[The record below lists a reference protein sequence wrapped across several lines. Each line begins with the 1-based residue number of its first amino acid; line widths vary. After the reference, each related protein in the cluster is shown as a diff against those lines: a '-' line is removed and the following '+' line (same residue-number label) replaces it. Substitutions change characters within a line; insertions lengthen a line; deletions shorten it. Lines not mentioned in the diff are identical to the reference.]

1 MGKVFQMAAFSG
13 VLWSKMPKLVGFIF
27 GYAFLGTL
35 IAASIFGRKLAH
47 LTFATLRREGDL
59 RFDLVRTRENAEAI
73 AFYGGGSRERRTAH
87 HKLDKLVKVRRSA
100 ILWSA
105 GLSLWT
111 HAYSY
116 ATILVP
122 SVMCAPLYFSG
133 KMQFGVISQVTT
145 SFNHIEAA
153 LNFLVN
159 HLARVSALAAVSARL
174 ETLQDALVHA
184 RGSGPKIGRETE
196 VRGEEGGA
204 GFGNDGK
211 EAAAAAPTPPPPPQT
226 ILRLSSLTVCT
237 PAGGRTLTTSLDL
250 ELRAGQSLLIV
261 GPSGCGK
268 SSLLRAVAG
277 LWSRGGGVVA
287 APHPRRCFFLP
298 QKPYMPLGPLRDQLI
313 FPADSKGLARAA
325 AEASR
330 REHAS
335 SLPLAAA
342 ARAAATAI
350 APGTTAPTTRATD
363 DGSYPTVDPSLAD
376 DSKLLDLLDAVALP
390 QLAGAVG
397 GLDADVE
404 WGHVLS
410 LGEQQR
416 VAAARLLA
424 ARPSLAFLDEATS
437 AMDAASEAHIYAAV
451 AQTCRH
457 GCYVSVGHRPELAR
471 YHSHVLES
479 AGEGRWRLL
488 HAREWREEGE
498 GAGRGGAG
506 RGMGGRGGV
515 WWGQAVKSEK
525 ERDSGG
531 REERER
537 ETGRERDFLV
547 GKYSRGEGN

>member
-1 MGKVFQMAAFSG
+1 MAAFSG
-13 VLWSKMPKLVGFIF
+13 VLWSRMPRLVGFIF

-35 IAASIFGRKLAH
+35 ITASIFGRKLAH

-111 HAYSY
+111 NVYSY

-122 SVMCAPLYFSG
+122 SVMCAPLYFAG

-184 RGSGPKIGRETE
+184 RGSGPKIGRETVE
-196 VRGEEGGA
+196 VTESESDFGD
-204 GFGNDGK
+204 GNDGK
-211 EAAAAAPTPPPPPQT
+211 EALAPPPPPPPPQT

-277 LWSRGGGVVA
+277 LWCRGGGGVA

-298 QKPYMPLGPLRDQLI
+298 QKTYMPLGPLRDQLI
-313 FPADSKGLARAA
+313 FPADSKALARAA

-330 REHAS
+330 REQGMAS
-335 SLPLAAA
+335 PLAAA
-342 ARAAATAI
+342 IATI
-350 APGTTAPTTRATD
+350 ATTTRATD
-363 DGSYPTVDPSLAD
+363 DGSHPSVDPSLAD

-424 ARPSLAFLDEATS
+424 ARPALAFLDEATS
-437 AMDAASEAHIYAAV
+437 AMDAASEARIYAAV
-451 AQTCRH
+451 AQACRR

-479 AGEGRWRLL
+479 AGGGQWRLVP
-488 HAREWREEGE
+488 ARQWSEERRARALAEAALEGDWEGE
-498 GAGRGGAG
+498 GGEAFGGAG
-506 RGMGGRGGV
+506 R
-515 WWGQAVKSEK
+515 
-525 ERDSGG
+525 
-531 REERER
+531 
-537 ETGRERDFLV
+537 
-547 GKYSRGEGN
+547 

>member
-1 MGKVFQMAAFSG
+1 MAAFSG
-13 VLWSKMPKLVGFIF
+13 VLWSKMPRLVGFIF
-27 GYAFLGTL
+27 GYALLGTL
-35 IAASIFGRKLAH
+35 VTASVFGRKLAH

-73 AFYGGGSRERRTAH
+73 AFYGGGGRERRTAL
-87 HKLDKLVKVRRSA
+87 HKLDRLVRVRRSA
-100 ILWSA
+100 ILWTA

-111 HAYSY
+111 NAYSY

-122 SVMCAPLYFSG
+122 SVMCAPLYFAG

-184 RGSGPKIGRETE
+184 RGSGPKIARETIE
-196 VRGEEGGA
+196 VEAEGGEGGSGGD
-204 GFGNDGK
+204 GFGCDNGK
-211 EAAAAAPTPPPPPQT
+211 EVVPVPPPRT
-226 ILRLSSLTVCT
+226 VLRLSSLTVCT

-250 ELRAGQSLLIV
+250 ELVAGQSLLVV

-277 LWSRGGGVVA
+277 LWGRGGGTVA

-313 FPADSKGLARAA
+313 FPADSKALARAVA
-325 AEASR
+325 AEADR
-330 REHAS
+330 RARVPPSSPSAAS
-335 SLPLAAA
+335 PSAC
-342 ARAAATAI
+342 AATA
-350 APGTTAPTTRATD
+350 TRATTDD
-363 DGSYPTVDPSLAD
+363 DGSHPSVDPALAD
-376 DSKLLDLLDAVALP
+376 DSALLDLLDVVALP
-390 QLAGAVG
+390 RLASAVG

-437 AMDAASEAHIYAAV
+437 AMDAASEARIYAAV
-451 AQTCRH
+451 AAACAR
-457 GCYVSVGHRPELAR
+457 GCFVSVGHRPELAK

-488 HAREWREEGE
+488 GSREWAEERRARALAEEALEGE
-498 GAGRGGAG
+498 
-506 RGMGGRGGV
+506 
-515 WWGQAVKSEK
+515 
-525 ERDSGG
+525 
-531 REERER
+531 
-537 ETGRERDFLV
+537 
-547 GKYSRGEGN
+547 

>member
-1 MGKVFQMAAFSG
+1 MMYVEISYIQSSFMTALSGKDAPGFKKAVLRYAGIIAVAAPLFALSDWVEDRLKLAWRAWLASRLMGDYFGNAAFYRLHLVTAADCAAGDDPAAAVAATVDNPDQRICDDVTEFAESSVALAIGVVRGGKREGGVVVGGESFFFVLFFWRRSKKREKKFNFLSLSLFRSLLSFSLSPSSLPPSIHSKKNNPQIGKIFQMAAFSG
-13 VLWSKMPKLVGFIF
+13 VLWSKMPTLVGFIF
-27 GYAFLGTL
+27 GYAFIGTVVT
-35 IAASIFGRKLAH
+35 ASVFGRKLAH

-111 HAYSY
+111 NVYSY

-184 RGSGPKIGRETE
+184 RGSGPKIGRETIAV
-196 VRGEEGGA
+196 VREEGAGA
-204 GFGNDGK
+204 AGGQSGFGFDTGK
-211 EAAAAAPTPPPPPQT
+211 EIVPLPPPQT

-237 PAGGRTLTTSLDL
+237 PAGGRTLTTGLDL

-277 LWSRGGGVVA
+277 LWCRGGGVVS

-313 FPADSKGLARAA
+313 FPADSKALARAV
-325 AEASR
+325 AEANR
-330 REHAS
+330 R
-335 SLPLAAA
+335 
-342 ARAAATAI
+342 
-350 APGTTAPTTRATD
+350 GD
-363 DGSYPTVDPSLAD
+363 
-376 DSKLLDLLDAVALP
+376 KL
-390 QLAGAVG
+390 
-397 GLDADVE
+397 
-404 WGHVLS
+404 
-410 LGEQQR
+410 
-416 VAAARLLA
+416 
-424 ARPSLAFLDEATS
+424 
-437 AMDAASEAHIYAAV
+437 
-451 AQTCRH
+451 
-457 GCYVSVGHRPELAR
+457 
-471 YHSHVLES
+471 
-479 AGEGRWRLL
+479 
-488 HAREWREEGE
+488 
-498 GAGRGGAG
+498 
-506 RGMGGRGGV
+506 
-515 WWGQAVKSEK
+515 
-525 ERDSGG
+525 
-531 REERER
+531 
-537 ETGRERDFLV
+537 
-547 GKYSRGEGN
+547 

>member
-1 MGKVFQMAAFSG
+1 MAAFSG
-13 VLWSKMPKLVGFIF
+13 VLWSKMPRLVGFIF

-35 IAASIFGRKLAH
+35 VTASVFGRKLAH

-73 AFYGGGSRERRTAH
+73 AFYGGGSRERRTAL
-87 HKLDKLVKVRRSA
+87 HKLERLVRVRRSA

-111 HAYSY
+111 NVYSY

-184 RGSGPKIGRETE
+184 RGSGPKIGRETIE
-196 VRGEEGGA
+196 VKEEES
-204 GFGNDGK
+204 GFGFDTGK
-211 EAAAAAPTPPPPPQT
+211 DIVPMPPQT
-226 ILRLSSLTVCT
+226 ILHLSSLTVCT
-237 PAGGRTLTTSLDL
+237 PAGGRTLTTGLDL

-277 LWSRGGGVVA
+277 LWCRGGGVVA

-313 FPADSKGLARAA
+313 FPADSKALARSVSEANRRGQQAA
-325 AEASR
+325 ASP
-330 REHAS
+330 S
-335 SLPLAAA
+335 
-342 ARAAATAI
+342 ATATR
-350 APGTTAPTTRATD
+350 TTEIPTTTRATD
-363 DGSYPTVDPSLAD
+363 DGSHPCVDPSLAD

-424 ARPSLAFLDEATS
+424 ARPALAFLDEATS
-437 AMDAASEAHIYAAV
+437 AMDSASEARIYGAV
-451 AQTCRH
+451 AAACRG
-457 GCYVSVGHRPELAR
+457 GCFVSVGHRPELAR

-479 AGEGRWRLL
+479 CGEGRWRLL
-488 HAREWREEGE
+488 SSREWNEERRARVLAEAALEEG
-498 GAGRGGAG
+498 
-506 RGMGGRGGV
+506 
-515 WWGQAVKSEK
+515 
-525 ERDSGG
+525 
-531 REERER
+531 
-537 ETGRERDFLV
+537 
-547 GKYSRGEGN
+547 GES